1 METPPLTKII
11 VGFFMQ
17 KKIESLRNYVLHV
30 NLKIQDTFSEKLNK
44 ILTEFVHG
52 ATILHILYF

>member
-1 METPPLTKII
+1 M
-11 VGFFMQ
+11 FFHA